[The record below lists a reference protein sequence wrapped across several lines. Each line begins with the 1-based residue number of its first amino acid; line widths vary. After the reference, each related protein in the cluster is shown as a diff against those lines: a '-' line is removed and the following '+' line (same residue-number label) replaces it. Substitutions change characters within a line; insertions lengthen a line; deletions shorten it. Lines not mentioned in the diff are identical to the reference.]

1 MILCRARVGMP
12 PRSPGIGV
20 LLVHQVPESPQAPR
34 IELAGCS
41 TRRHRGRGRRPI
53 RSGCC
58 PRIVVTACGYLG
70 DDGRS
75 AGGRSTIRRPRFG
88 RPWSGRSVF
97 WLTRFGRLR
106 FGRSRFGRGCRWI
119 RAHGVRSGCGWV
131 AVGGGRSVVVGRWWS
146 VVGIEGRSQLGP
158 GPPGVRCRGSQGIGD
173 RVRIARR
180 RDRRR
185 PGRRMVTLHVQ
196 RGRASGH
203 SRGRLASTRGIT
215 RLFIKVP
222 VSSGLAGRSSNFR
235 RRSDDGE
242 RSASEPRSG
251 FRARRRGSWRRGDR
265 TGARSAHAAR
275 AGGTPASS

>member
-1 MILCRARVGMP
+1 MGVPAGTSRVKWVILCRARVGMP

-75 AGGRSTIRRPRFG
+75 TGGRSTIRRPRFG

-146 VVGIEGRSQLGP
+146 VGGGRLWVSRVGPSWALVHRESGVG
-158 GPPGVRCRGSQGIGD
+158 GVRASATGSGS
-173 RVRIARR
+173 RVDAIAVG
-180 RDRRR
+180 
-185 PGRRMVTLHVQ
+185 PVGEW
-196 RGRASGH
+196 
-203 SRGRLASTRGIT
+203 SRYTYSE
-215 RLFIKVP
+215 
-222 VSSGLAGRSSNFR
+222 
-235 RRSDDGE
+235 GE
-242 RSASEPRSG
+242 R
-251 FRARRRGSWRRGDR
+251 RG
-265 TGARSAHAAR
+265 TAGAVSHL
-275 AGGTPASS
+275 PEVLHDCS

>member
-75 AGGRSTIRRPRFG
+75 TGGRSTIRRPRFG

-146 VVGIEGRSQLGP
+146 VGGGRSVVVGC
-158 GPPGVRCRGSQGIGD
+158 GYRGSVPVGPWSTGSP
-173 RVRIARR
+173 VSGESGY
-180 RDRRR
+180 RR
-185 PGRRMVTLHVQ
+185 PGPDR
-196 RGRASGH
+196 
-203 SRGRLASTRGIT
+203 ASTRSPSARSENGHATRTARASVGAQPGPSRIYPRYYTIVHKGAGIVGARRT
-215 RLFIKVP
+215 IVEFP
-222 VSSGLAGRSSNFR
+222 AGVR
-235 RRSDDGE
+235 RRRAIRVRTALGVQGSQT
-242 RSASEPRSG
+242 RIVAS
-251 FRARRRGSWRRGDR
+251 RRPYGS
-265 TGARSAHAAR
+265 S
-275 AGGTPASS
+275 